1 MENVQN
7 QAGTKIN
14 QGLQLFNTVQSRLE
28 LLNFDSILLQILN
41 KEDLNEIDE
50 KELEVLGGIS
60 YLIGLDFHNLTQWN
74 NQTMA
79 NVLMRLLLN
88 KVNYETLDLYINVLN
103 KFKDYKTLEPISNAR
118 KKLMDKIKNPINND
132 FTDTTDINE
141 LRDLI
146 TETINYSLVPVN
158 LSEDLYHRF
167 VLQKELIYHDF
178 LVFNSFAY
186 NESIFGGK
194 ASKNFIELS
203 NNKLYN
209 VLLDKASNYFELQK
223 FGLFYEESILNF
235 YSKNI
240 ENENELFSKN
250 FFKYFLTNENIEKVL
265 EKDSET
271 YNEFG
276 TTLIDNIDKF
286 FVKNIQPNLSDIA
299 PKLEVVKN
307 EISKTPLSSGVET
320 LNEAVE
326 NPLENPSE
334 VIKQIFV
341 DFNKIRRNNS
351 LETFAFYIE
360 PMQIIAL
367 LKEMINEEELI
378 SSFYIFLTK
387 FYDYKKS
394 GVKVNEIDINT
405 FTNYDNET
413 LINILEPEIKNIQD
427 NYKNI
432 LETYISE
439 LPEDVLSKLLPLVNN
454 ILENVYVGNT
464 EDKGILLSQLN
475 SNTIFT
481 YKHLHQIIDL
491 IENVY
496 IKGKNIKFYYNFKK
510 QFELEFKE
518 ILEIFDE
525 SQKLENMEIEIK
537 LLTAFKN
544 AIK

>member
-1 MENVQN
+1 
-7 QAGTKIN
+7 
-14 QGLQLFNTVQSRLE
+14 
-28 LLNFDSILLQILN
+28 
-41 KEDLNEIDE
+41 
-50 KELEVLGGIS
+50 
-60 YLIGLDFHNLTQWN
+60 
-74 NQTMA
+74 
-79 NVLMRLLLN
+79 
-88 KVNYETLDLYINVLN
+88 
-103 KFKDYKTLEPISNAR
+103 
-118 KKLMDKIKNPINND
+118 
-132 FTDTTDINE
+132 
-141 LRDLI
+141 
-146 TETINYSLVPVN
+146 
-158 LSEDLYHRF
+158 
-167 VLQKELIYHDF
+167 
-178 LVFNSFAY
+178 
-186 NESIFGGK
+186 
-194 ASKNFIELS
+194 
-203 NNKLYN
+203 
-209 VLLDKASNYFELQK
+209 
-223 FGLFYEESILNF
+223 
-235 YSKNI
+235 
-240 ENENELFSKN
+240 
-250 FFKYFLTNENIEKVL
+250 
-265 EKDSET
+265 
-271 YNEFG
+271 
-276 TTLIDNIDKF
+276 
-286 FVKNIQPNLSDIA
+286 
-299 PKLEVVKN
+299 
-307 EISKTPLSSGVET
+307 
-320 LNEAVE
+320 
-326 NPLENPSE
+326 
-334 VIKQIFV
+334 
-341 DFNKIRRNNS
+341 
-351 LETFAFYIE
+351 
-360 PMQIIAL
+360 MQIIAL

-454 ILENVYVGNT
+454 ILKNVYVGNT